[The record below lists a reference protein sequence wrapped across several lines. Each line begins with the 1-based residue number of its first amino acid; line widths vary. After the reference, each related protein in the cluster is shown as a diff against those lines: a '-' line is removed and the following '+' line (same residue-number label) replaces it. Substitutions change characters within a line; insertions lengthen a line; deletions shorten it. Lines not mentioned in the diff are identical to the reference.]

1 MIKKITQ
8 RQNKTKEDIRKKLLK
23 KEIGCEI
30 IRINPNGKGFDIYV
44 EISKIYNYIIK
55 LTQTF
60 LIDKISN

>member
-8 RQNKTKEDIRKKLLK
+8 RQNKTKEDIRKKLLQ